1 MLKPTA
7 MARLKS
13 RLPDD
18 VNSES
23 IKYFIETSAKSK
35 LKSKE
40 HLICAGDMAD
50 KIYLVTEGSLK
61 VTIIDEEG
69 REMIVAQIN
78 AGEFIGELGVF
89 DPEETRSVW
98 ITAKENVTVAHMTY
112 SHFRE
117 VSAQNTDLLFLIGS
131 QIAKR
136 LKRTTRKLGDL
147 TFLEVAGRIAKC
159 LNDLALE
166 PDAITHPDGMQIRVT
181 RQDLGLMVGCTR
193 EMAGKVLKQ
202 FESQGLVVVDGKT
215 ITLLKQ

>member
-7 MARLKS
+7 MAKLRS
-13 RLPDD
+13 GLPDNID
-18 VNSES
+18 SETVVH
-23 IKYFIETSAKSK
+23 FIEEARKIT
-35 LKSKE
+35 LKSKQ
-40 HLICAGDMAD
+40 HLISAGDIAD

-98 ITAKENVTVAHMTY
+98 ITARENVEVVYMTY

-117 VSAQNTDLLFLIGS
+117 VSLKNTDLLFLIGS

-159 LNDLALE
+159 LNDLGLE
-166 PDAITHPDGMQIRVT
+166 PDAISHPDGLQIRIT
-181 RQDLGLMVGCTR
+181 RQDLGLMVGCSR

-202 FESQGLVVVDGKT
+202 LEGQGLIAVEGKT